1 MDLLQI
7 HIKELKVGNHI
18 VNLGKV
24 LEIEPSEY
32 SYSIV
37 IERLNQK
44 QVFKF
49 DSNEMLYINKN

>member
-24 LEIEPSEY
+24 LEIEPSVHIPEKVY
-32 SYSIV
+32 QHSGMKPYGSSSLLV
-37 IERLNQK
+37 K
-44 QVFKF
+44 V
-49 DSNEMLYINKN
+49 Y